1 MIITVASFKGGVGKT
16 TTAVHLAA
24 LLHESGPTLLVDG
37 DPNRSATGW
46 GRRGSLPFRVV
57 DERQAP
63 RFVGRHEHVVIDTQ
77 ARPSREDLQALALG
91 CDLLLLPSTPDALAL
106 DALLMTV
113 SALRELQAAPAP
125 ADLDGAEAG
134 RLGIVLT
141 MIPPRPSRDG
151 AEAQATL
158 REAGLPVCAAM
169 IRRAVAFQKAAL
181 QGVPVHKAADP
192 RAAAAWD
199 DYLLLAR
206 EVLPADIL
214 RPAVTG
220 ATAGAT
226 TS

>member
-16 TTAVHLAA
+16 TTAVQVAA
-24 LLHESGPTLLVDG
+24 LLHEAGPTLLVDG

-46 GRRGSLPFRVV
+46 SKRGSLPFRVV

-77 ARPSREDLQALALG
+77 ARPSRDDLQALALG

-113 SALRELQAAPAP
+113 EALRELREAPAS
-125 ADLDGAEAG
+125 DGEGGSAG
-134 RLGIVLT
+134 ELRIVLT

-151 AEAQATL
+151 PEAQATL

-181 QGVPVHKAADP
+181 QGVPVHGAADP
-192 RAAAAWD
+192 RAGAAWE
-199 DYLLLAR
+199 DYVELGR
-206 EVLPADIL
+206 EILPAGVL
-214 RPAVTG
+214 RPPTAEG
-220 ATAGAT
+220 AT
-226 TS
+226 S